1 MKLHLLAGLLMTSVL
16 SVNAQAV
23 HVDMKAGLWEHTFKI
38 AEGGN
43 AQKSQR
49 EEMMNAMNEMK
60 KQYANMPPEQ
70 RKVIDQ
76 MMEQQGIKV
85 TDDGVDMTSQGLQIS
100 KDGTVLKAC
109 ITQQQIDSGELPT
122 PADNC
127 EQKVVQSS
135 PTTLKMTYVCK
146 GDNPFKG
153 DSDIVFQI
161 PNPTQVKENSRRP

>member
-1 MKLHLLAGLLMTSVL
+1 
-16 SVNAQAV
+16 
-23 HVDMKAGLWEHTFKI
+23 
-38 AEGGN
+38 
-43 AQKSQR
+43 
-49 EEMMNAMNEMK
+49 MNEMK

-109 ITQQQIDSGELPT
+109 ITQQQIDSGKLPT

-153 DSDIVFQI
+153 ESDIVFQNAKSYTGKGKFTTTVDDKSETYSAAQNGKWLSSDCGNI
-161 PNPTQVKENSRRP
+161 KPQDLTPPM